1 MNYHIKFDVYESLK
15 ECQYFG
21 CLRSN
26 EKNSSAISVQNL
38 QMLIFILMSVLRD
51 LVPFAQFK
59 CEKHPW
65 RSVTFI
71 KVAGFPTF
79 GLNTEYLS
87 LLSPNAG
94 KSATLLKVTL
104 LHGWFS
110 RFLNCTNGNKS

>member
-71 KVAGFPTF
+71 KVAGFPTSECGKVCNF
-79 GLNTEYLS
+79 TKSNTPPWVVFTFFKLY
-87 LLSPNAG
+87 
-94 KSATLLKVTL
+94 K
-104 LHGWFS
+104 W
-110 RFLNCTNGNKS
+110 